1 MGRGHNVND
10 IDNVSN
16 ESWNND
22 IDNVRGSRLDYD

>member
-1 MGRGHNVND
+1 MGRGHNVNV

-22 IDNVRGSRLDYD
+22 IDNARGVD